1 MHPKYTAEAE
11 AYREKVQAFLAEKL
25 PTNWGG
31 MGTLDGQELT
41 DFVTEWRKTLYHGG
55 YLAPGWPV
63 AYGGGGLS
71 SLEMVIIG
79 EEFAKAGVPTGGPN
93 DVFGIQMLGNTLLQ
107 WGSDEQKAHYLPRIL
122 SGCLL
127 YTSPSPRD

>member
-31 MGTLDGQELT
+31 MGQLDGQELT
-41 DFVTEWRKTLYHGG
+41 DFVKEWRGTLFSAG

-63 AYGGGGLS
+63 AASQARAVPS
-71 SLEMVIIG
+71 SEAVASWVPVRLPSG
-79 EEFAKAGVPTGGPN
+79 SGRSKWPRRTDFAAWFATPEYRRY
-93 DVFGIQMLGNTLLQ
+93 LG
-107 WGSDEQKAHYLPRIL
+107 R
-122 SGCLL
+122 
-127 YTSPSPRD
+127 